1 MTEVN
6 KPIVQGREKSVG
18 TVEKNNQI
26 HKVARKSFWWS
37 SCWPSLVPFALSK
50 LKAKL
55 FILASHY
62 GSHYSILKADFEWM
76 TVSLT
81 CYNQLERQEI
91 FSIWEIVCMYLN
103 LARIKEML
111 NNMKINVKTHSD

>member
-37 SCWPSLVPFALSK
+37 NCWPSLVPFALSK

-76 TVSLT
+76 NDSIINMLQSTGKAGDFFYLRNSMHVS
-81 CYNQLERQEI
+81 
-91 FSIWEIVCMYLN
+91 
-103 LARIKEML
+103 
-111 NNMKINVKTHSD
+111 